1 MRLKELQIITQCIA
15 AGSNK
20 KTSNMKYFLL
30 KLLLVVFIISVTTSS
45 CAKKVWPPTNGK
57 NVGAERLM
65 SGEKLPRVK
74 KFKA

>member
-1 MRLKELQIITQCIA
+1 
-15 AGSNK
+15 
-20 KTSNMKYFLL
+20 MKYFFL
-30 KLLLVVFIISVTTSS
+30 KILFIAFVFSVTSSS

>member
-1 MRLKELQIITQCIA
+1 
-15 AGSNK
+15 
-20 KTSNMKYFLL
+20 MKYFFL

-45 CAKKVWPPTNGK
+45 CAKRVWPPTNGK
-57 NVGAERLM
+57 NVGAERLL